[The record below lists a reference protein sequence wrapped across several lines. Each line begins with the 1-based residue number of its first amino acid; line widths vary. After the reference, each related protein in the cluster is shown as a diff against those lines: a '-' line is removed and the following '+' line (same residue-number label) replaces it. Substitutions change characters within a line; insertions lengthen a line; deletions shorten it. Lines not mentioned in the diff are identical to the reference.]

1 MTAAQLPEAVINK
14 LPDWQGAAHT
24 ELSGGLT
31 NRTWLIEK
39 NDCRAVLKIDDHPRT
54 APYNERRAEADLQ
67 TVAANAG
74 LANKVLFAAEQVYLT
89 EFVEGTVWDPAHL
102 DQEGKIE
109 QLASSL
115 RRLHSL
121 PRSGRTFDA
130 VGAAE
135 AYVRSIEDSDRNLI
149 SVCLGVVNKMQ
160 LPAYLCCCHND
171 LVAENIIATPELKF
185 LDWEYAC
192 DNDPMFD
199 LATIVEHHELS
210 EGQARKLLQ
219 AYFDGDSE
227 RWYPKLVEQQRLYL
241 ALFWLWL
248 AARPDRSEKAL
259 KRLGARVMHA
269 HAHDDID

>member
-1 MTAAQLPEAVINK
+1 MTVAEVPEAVISE
-14 LPDWQGAAHT
+14 LPDWQGASYT
-24 ELSGGLT
+24 ELPGGLT

-39 NDCRAVLKIDDHPRT
+39 NDRRAVLKIDDQPRT
-54 APYNERRAEADLQ
+54 APYNTRRAEAEVQ
-67 TVAANAG
+67 TIAANAG
-74 LANKVLFAAEQVYLT
+74 IANRVLFADREVYLT
-89 EFVEGTVWDPAHL
+89 EYVEGDTWDPTCL

-121 PRSGRTFDA
+121 PRSGRSFDA

-135 AYVRSIEDSDRNLI
+135 GYVKSIEGPDKTLI
-149 SVCLGVVNKMQ
+149 SSCLGVIENTR
-160 LPAYLCCCHND
+160 LTGYLCCCHND
-171 LVAENIIATPELKF
+171 LVAENIIVTPELKF

-210 EGQARKLLQ
+210 EGQARTLLD
-219 AYFDGDSE
+219 AYFEGAGE
-227 RWYPKLVEQQRLYL
+227 RWYAKLAEQQRLYL

-248 AARPDRSEKAL
+248 AARPDRSDKAL
-259 KRLGARVMHA
+259 KRLGARVMRA
-269 HAHDDID
+269 CTKS

>member
-1 MTAAQLPEAVINK
+1 MMPGRLPEAVIND
-14 LPDWQGAAHT
+14 LPDWQGASHT
-24 ELSGGLT
+24 ELSGGLS

-39 NDCRAVLKIDDHPRT
+39 NDRRAVLKIDDHPRT
-54 APYNERRAEADLQ
+54 APYNERRAEADVQ
-67 TVAANAG
+67 TIAAEAG
-74 LANKVLFAAEQVYLT
+74 LANKVLFASGQVYLT
-89 EFVEGTVWDPAHL
+89 EFVEGTVWDPTHL

-135 AYVRSIEDSDRNLI
+135 GYARSVEGSDSKLI
-149 SVCLGVVNKMQ
+149 SLCLGVIKETK
-160 LPAYLCCCHND
+160 LPAHLCCCHND

-199 LATIVEHHELS
+199 LATIVEHHELG
-210 EGQARKLLQ
+210 EGQARTLLD
-219 AYFDGDSE
+219 AYFDGAGE
-227 RWYPKLVEQQRLYL
+227 RWYPKLVKKQQLYL

-248 AARPDRSEKAL
+248 AARPDRSERAL
-259 KRLGARVMHA
+259 KRLGARVTTSCS
-269 HAHDDID
+269 